1 MISLK
6 SILYSVTKV
15 LAENFKQDIFIED
28 NNAGGFN
35 NSCFFVQLLPL
46 SSEAST
52 KVLNFRSIIVSVKYL
67 QQSSESIVNIHDV
80 NDKLELIFGRTLQV
94 GDRIITISETESNML
109 TDEVGRILDFMI
121 HLDFHDEQY
130 SEYGKQ
136 EEYELM
142 LELYANVEG
151 KTIKEGV
158 DE

>member
-15 LAENFKQDIFIED
+15 LAENFEQDIFIED
-28 NNAGGFN
+28 NNTGGFN

-52 KVLNFRSIIVSVKYL
+52 KVLNLRNIIVSVKYL
-67 QQSSESIVNIHDV
+67 QQSGESIVNIHDI
-80 NDKLELIFGRTLQV
+80 NDKLEMIFGHTLQID
-94 GDRIITISETESNML
+94 DRIITINETESNMI
-109 TDEVGRILDFMI
+109 TDEVGRILDFMV
-121 HLDFHDEQY
+121 HLEFHDEQY
-130 SEYGKQ
+130 SEYGPI

-142 LELYANVEG
+142 RKLYANLEG

>member
-15 LAENFKQDIFIED
+15 LAENFEQDIFIED
-28 NNAGGFN
+28 NNTGGFN

-52 KVLNFRSIIVSVKYL
+52 KVLNLRNIIVSVKYL
-67 QQSSESIVNIHDV
+67 QQSGESIVNIHDI
-80 NDKLELIFGRTLQV
+80 NDKLEMIFGRTLQID
-94 GDRIITISETESNML
+94 DRIITINETESNMI
-109 TDEVGRILDFMI
+109 TDEVGRILDFMV
-121 HLDFHDEQY
+121 HLEFHDEQY
-130 SEYGKQ
+130 SEYGPI

-142 LELYANVEG
+142 RKLYANLEG